1 MNERIKQE
9 RILLSKIEQRDKR
22 IKEIES
28 ELSNMIEFIL
38 EEELPYEKS
47 WVYATE
53 LKERLEQRND
63 EK

>member
-1 MNERIKQE
+1 MNERIKRE

-53 LKERLEQRND
+53 LKERLEQRSD

>member
-1 MNERIKQE
+1 MNERIKRE

-53 LKERLEQRND
+53 LKERLEQRSN

>member
-1 MNERIKQE
+1 MNERIKRE